1 MTARAV
7 LCGTYV
13 NAVSIVG
20 SLRRLGWTGEIM
32 AVKPRAQGPVLIE
45 TAAPEVRVVE
55 LDFQAPADLLP
66 WLAGRGGEQVVFLT
80 DERFHYVL
88 APHHGVGAR
97 SAVRVFVGS
106 PAHLDTILDR
116 QLFCHFLASRRLAET
131 PRTIPSSED
140 PWRAFGDRFLLRV
153 RRSWQGLAKLP
164 RARVVGSRAELAALE
179 RRLEEQGLDRQAWCY
194 QELLSVAPRHNVSVG
209 GWHGPGVRE
218 YLTTR
223 KVLQHPPRTGNGDV
237 CEVLPAMPELDRVT
251 SRLLDELAFEGPF
264 ELEFVLDASSGRYHV
279 IELNPRFWMQHALVE
294 AATGD
299 GPVRRCLGLPPADA
313 PPAATVTP
321 RYWVNGIYALY
332 RLMRGDVR
340 IGRFLLSRRSL
351 CVPDLGTALRF
362 LARSFGDRFG
372 RRRLRC
378 LLSAGAPWRGL
389 Q

>member
-1 MTARAV
+1 MTSRAV

-20 SLRRLGWTGEIM
+20 SLRRLGWSGEIL

-45 TAAPEVRVVE
+45 TAAPGVRVVE
-55 LDFQAPADLLP
+55 VDFQAPADLLS
-66 WLAGRGGEQVVFLT
+66 WLTDLGGDRPVVFLT
-80 DERFHYVL
+80 DERFHSVL
-88 APHHGVGAR
+88 APYHGGPAGAPLH
-97 SAVRVFVGS
+97 VFVGA

-116 QLFCHFLASRRLAET
+116 QLFCHFLTSRGLAET

-140 PWRAFGDRFLLRV
+140 PWHAFGDRFLLRV
-153 RRSWQGLAKLP
+153 RRSWRGLAKLP
-164 RARVVGSRAELAALE
+164 RARVVGSRDELAALE
-179 RRLEEQGLDRQAWCY
+179 RGLAAAGLDRQEWCY
-194 QELLSVAPRHNVSVG
+194 QQLLSVAPRHNVSVG

-237 CEVLPAMPELDRVT
+237 CEVVPAMPELDRT
-251 SRLLDELAFEGPF
+251 TGELLDALAFEGPF

-299 GPVRRCLGLPPADA
+299 GPVRRCLGLPPSAA
-313 PPAATVTP
+313 PPAPAPPP

-332 RLMRGDVR
+332 RVVRGD
-340 IGRFLLSRRSL
+340 GRVLPYLLSRRTV
-351 CVPDLGTALRF
+351 CVPRLPLALRWVVRS
-362 LARSFGDRFG
+362 LAA
-372 RRRLRC
+372 RRG
-378 LLSAGAPWRGL
+378 GAANGG
-389 Q
+389 